1 VDWARVRECAPSRC
15 RFLAVSDDWQ
25 AERFKWAMLNV
36 AVVDPP
42 WNTGLAWVDASDAF
56 PERSPDE
63 IDRLVRES
71 LIQLLDAG
79 YIWFFRRTSFDDEFA
94 VRPEAEALPR
104 GEVLAVL
111 AEGRLP
117 ADATGASSTASVR
130 GSKVALRDVLS
141 FRATEAGR
149 RHFATLSKSEYLLF
163 GAGEAN

>member
-1 VDWARVRECAPSRC
+1 
-15 RFLAVSDDWQ
+15 LAVSDDWQ

-36 AVVDPP
+36 AVSDPP

-71 LIQLLDAG
+71 LIHLLDAG

-111 AEGRLP
+111 TEGRLP

-130 GSKVALRDVLS
+130 GTKVALRDVLS
-141 FRATEAGR
+141 FRATKAGR